1 MQPKDGGATL
11 LWVGALMLGISWPTV
26 ILRVIVR
33 SWKRNFGKD
42 DMWMVIGL
50 VLFTVCASMCMVTCF
65 YGSGQ
70 LSKDIPTADRL
81 TGTKIYFVLEFFYA
95 SSASAIKCSIAL
107 TLHRIADTRRNF
119 VWAIWIIVALC
130 LAAAFIFCVVVLNI
144 CHPIDTL
151 WSEHPTGTCNMKLD
165 SDISFFFS
173 VVEIITDFA
182 LAIMPAILLWNVQMK
197 FRVKVSV
204 ILMLGMAAFASCATI
219 VRLRFLSNYS
229 NPNEFMYAGADIATW
244 SLIEEGVGICAGSLS
259 ALRPLLSIFG
269 SSNGPSDS
277 STVSASNRFAGS
289 KRADI
294 NLDTFHQIV
303 DSVVRDVDAESQK
316 QILKETEV
324 TVTSNNRTTSPAEW
338 HENQVLG
345 WQNKSFEP

>member
-1 MQPKDGGATL
+1 MMQPKDGGATL

-42 DMWMVIGL
+42 DIWMVIGL
-50 VLFTVCASMCMVTCF
+50 VRIHAILVPNQFCASMCMVTCF

-70 LSKDIPTADRL
+70 LSKDIPTEDRL
-81 TGTKIYFVLEFFYA
+81 KGTKIYFILEFFYA
-95 SSASAIKCSIAL
+95 SSAAAIKCSIAL

-130 LAAAFIFCVVVLNI
+130 VAAAFIFCVVILNI

-151 WSEHPTGTCNMKLD
+151 WSEHPTGTCNVKLNT
-165 SDISFFFS
+165 DISFFFS

-204 ILMLGMAAFASCATI
+204 MLMLGMAAFASCATI

-229 NPNEFMYAGADIATW
+229 NPNEFMYAGADIAIW

-259 ALRPLLSIFG
+259 ALRPLLSMFSSSSSG
-269 SSNGPSDS
+269 SSDS
-277 STVSASNRFAGS
+277 PTVSASNRLAGS

-303 DSVVRDVDAESQK
+303 DSVRYGKSEAYFEGDGGYGDV
-316 QILKETEV
+316 
-324 TVTSNNRTTSPAEW
+324 
-338 HENQVLG
+338 G
-345 WQNKSFEP
+345 